1 MYSHLTRNVR
11 LYVPDIWVYLW
22 KVTDFSGWRHN
33 SHFLSSSKHF
43 FHVKER
49 AQAMQLALEIG
60 CCCPVYKKSHWP
72 SVCKGVIS
80 AFKRKLHFLR
90 AFAKNDLPLG
100 CPKIILFQDQINGIP
115 FTIFLSFIDL
125 LMHLGAILCPED
137 LPVRG
142 FSARYVFLGTVH
154 GKTLKE

>member
-1 MYSHLTRNVR
+1 MSDFMSQISGFTSGKLLIFLVG
-11 LYVPDIWVYLW
+11 DIIPIFCLLQ
-22 KVTDFSGWRHN
+22 SI
-33 SHFLSSSKHF
+33 F

-154 GKTLKE
+154 GKTLKGVRMGAPL